1 MNMNDGD
8 TFRVAILSKIERV
21 EVRHSKRV
29 FSVRLELWV
38 HHGNGGTVIEA
49 VLCSQ
54 MTERAQAQDKWTPE
68 TTQDRKPQSE

>member
-38 HHGNGGTVIEA
+38 HHGKAGTVEA

-54 MTERAQAQDKWTPE
+54 MTERVQPQDKWTPE
-68 TTQDRKPQSE
+68 TTQDRKAQSE